1 MIAQAGK
8 DHRGAHGCLPTAR
21 QQRLIQACAA
31 APDLARLAWQQWRA
45 ESDLER
51 VDSASRR
58 LLLWV
63 YHRREEL
70 GLSAEDAAAL
80 EPHYRQVWL
89 RNQVLLNRAAQVV
102 GGLQAAGI
110 QCLLLKGLALLVE
123 VYQDEGGR
131 YLEDFDLLVHPED
144 VERAVH
150 LLNALGWKSPLPD
163 EVSTQKSHA
172 HGFSNAEGFS
182 CDLHWHLLRR
192 RYAPVEET
200 LLWRAKRPIQL
211 RDEPA
216 FTLCVEHLLLH
227 LCVHGM
233 SWETVPPI
241 RWILD
246 VHLLLRHHV
255 VNWETVL
262 TEAQRRGVTL
272 PLAEAL
278 VIYETVL
285 PGEIPTFVQE
295 RLQALSPTDAQ
306 WLAYAQIVT
315 RPSVSTV
322 VSGLLADW
330 RIAQFERRAKPG
342 GLGMLRFLCLRWRV
356 PSVWR
361 LPGQF
366 SRRLRRRWR
375 SLSLIKRAG

>member
-21 QQRLIQACAA
+21 QQKLIQACAA
-31 APDLARLAWQQWRA
+31 PPDIARTAWQLWRA

-63 YHRREEL
+63 YHRRDEL

-80 EPHYRQVWL
+80 EPRYRQVWL
-89 RNQVLLNRAAQVV
+89 RNQVLLNRATQIVSS
-102 GGLQAAGI
+102 LQASGI
-110 QCLLLKGLALLVE
+110 SCLLLKGLALLVE

-144 VERAVH
+144 VERAIY
-150 LLNALGWKSPLPD
+150 LLNVLGWKTAFPD
-163 EVSTQKSHA
+163 EVSTQKCHA

-182 CDLHWHLLRR
+182 CDLHWHLMWRPH
-192 RYAPVEET
+192 AQVDET
-200 LLWRAKRPIQL
+200 PLWLAKRPIRI

-216 FTLCVEHLLLH
+216 FTLSVEHLLLH

-246 VHLLLRHHV
+246 VHLLLQHHV
-255 VNWETVL
+255 ANWETVL

-278 VIYETVL
+278 AIYEAVL
-285 PGEIPTFVQE
+285 PGEIPEAVRKQ
-295 RLQALSPTDAQ
+295 LQQLSPTAAQ
-306 WLAYAQIVT
+306 RLAYAQIVVEPLASQVL
-315 RPSVSTV
+315 RS
-322 VSGLLADW
+322 LLADW
-330 RIAQFERRAKPG
+330 QTAKQEGQVKPG
-342 GLGMLRFLCLRWRV
+342 WDGMIRFLCLRWRV

-366 SRRLRRRWR
+366 YHRFQRRWR
-375 SLSLIKRAG
+375 SLRFLR